1 MRHLKCDETRP
12 SCQRCEKGGFEC
24 RGYDVIDVFVDERT
38 RILERGRKAR
48 EERRQPSELALIRRP
63 RAAARAQKSDAL
75 RLEGSPKMA
84 LPTAADSRQ
93 TSAYLPLTALFPLN
107 EDEIY
112 LTFMRNKLTANIP
125 VFRLDNRFQLM
136 DHKMALLSWLA
147 PPLDGHTLTSPLHP
161 ALHALARAWFARL
174 QDQPEIAAQGTM
186 YYGKALRELKD
197 TISNDRWRGRDVLIT
212 YEIQVNAQ

>member
-12 SCQRCEKGGFEC
+12 SCKRCEKGGFEC

-38 RILERGRKAR
+38 RILERCRKPR
-48 EERRQPSELALIRRP
+48 VERRQPSELSLIRRP
-63 RAAARAQKSDAL
+63 RVAARAQKPEAS
-75 RLEGSPKMA
+75 RSEVSPNTA
-84 LPTAADSRQ
+84 LPTVADSRQ
-93 TSAYLPLTALFPLN
+93 LSASLPLTVLFPLN

-112 LTFMRNKLTANIP
+112 LTFMRNKLVTNLP
-125 VFRLDNRFQLM
+125 GFRLGNRFLLM
-136 DHKMALLSWLA
+136 DHEMTRLSWLA
-147 PPLDGHTLTSPLHP
+147 PPLDGHTLSAPLHP

-197 TISNDRWRGRDVLIT
+197 TISNDRWRGRDVLIA
-212 YEIQVNAQ
+212 YEIHVKA